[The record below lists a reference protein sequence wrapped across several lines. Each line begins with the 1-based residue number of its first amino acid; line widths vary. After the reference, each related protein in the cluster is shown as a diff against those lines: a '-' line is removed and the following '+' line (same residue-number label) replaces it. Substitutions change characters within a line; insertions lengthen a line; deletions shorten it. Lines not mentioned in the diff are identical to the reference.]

1 MHACTPQ
8 NSNPQSNKKVTTSR
22 CSTNQTSE
30 WESAPNDSVFPGKGC
45 MRYVHASGVG
55 RRNLI
60 CVLGDEATG
69 RGVCEGDM
77 RMACGGELSEIDAA
91 Q

>member
-1 MHACTPQ
+1 
-8 NSNPQSNKKVTTSR
+8 
-22 CSTNQTSE
+22 
-30 WESAPNDSVFPGKGC
+30 